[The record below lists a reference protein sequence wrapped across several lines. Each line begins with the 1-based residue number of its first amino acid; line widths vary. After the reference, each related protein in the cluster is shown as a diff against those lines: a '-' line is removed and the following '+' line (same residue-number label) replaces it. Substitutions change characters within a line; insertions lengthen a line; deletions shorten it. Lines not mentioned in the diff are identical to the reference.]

1 MTNGEPE
8 KRQIPPDLA
17 RSSTEALASVPTDAE
32 QEYEKFD
39 NFTQRSSQDEGDHLS
54 GKSLHPDRIPSSQ
67 MEPELQKAIAQI
79 KPNERHKAVREF
91 LKRLKEKRLSDR
103 DLEKQLSLSTHYA
116 NRMTADDVTRLA
128 TYTYHNHPDIFQ
140 DVLTEQPA
148 IVKFISNPLLGPI
161 LGAIAIK
168 WLGNRQK

>member
-1 MTNGEPE
+1 MTNGEPD
-8 KRQIPPDLA
+8 KRQIVPDLV
-17 RSSTEALASVPTDAE
+17 RRSTEALASVPTDAE
-32 QEYEKFD
+32 QEYEKLD
-39 NFTQRSSQDEGDHLS
+39 NFTQRSSQDEVPYLS
-54 GKSLHPDRIPSSQ
+54 GKSLHPDRIPPSQ

-79 KPNERHKAVREF
+79 KPNERHKAVRQF
-91 LKRLKEKRLSDR
+91 LKRLREKRLSDR
-103 DLEKQLSLSTHYA
+103 DLEKQLSLSTHQA

-148 IVKFISNPLLGPI
+148 IVKFLSNPLLGPV

-168 WLGNRQK
+168 WLGTRQK

>member
-1 MTNGEPE
+1 MTNGEPD
-8 KRQIPPDLA
+8 KRQIRDDLA

-32 QEYEKFD
+32 QEDEKFD
-39 NFTQRSSQDEGDHLS
+39 NFTQRSSQDEESHLS
-54 GKSLHPDRIPSSQ
+54 GKSLHPDRIPPSQ

-79 KPNERHKAVREF
+79 KPNERQKAVREF

-103 DLEKQLSLSTHYA
+103 DLEKQLSLSTHQA

-148 IVKFISNPLLGPI
+148 LVKFLSNPLLGPI